1 MTMSQIFDFL
11 FSQYAEYDTLDIV
24 LELVAGAFTIASVV
38 YSKKNNVLVFPT
50 GMICT
55 AIFVYLLLKWGLLG
69 DMIINGYYFIM
80 SIYGWHLWTRK
91 KDGKTVIPI
100 SKTTKKQHLIS
111 LGIFIITFVF
121 VFIVYAAFDKFNHWS
136 AYLDTITTA
145 LFFVAMWLMAKRK
158 IENWIY
164 WIIGDIIT
172 VPLYFYKGYTFS
184 SILYFVLTIIAIY
197 GYLAWKKNLNKIQAV
212 A

>member
-1 MTMSQIFDFL
+1 MNPLFDFL
-11 FSQYAEYDTLDIV
+11 FSQYSGYNTLDIV

-55 AIFVYLLLKWGLLG
+55 AIFVYLLLKGGLLG

-80 SIYGWHLWTRK
+80 SIYGWHLWTLK

-172 VPLYFYKGYTFS
+172 VPLYFYKGLTFS

-212 A
+212 V

>member
-1 MTMSQIFDFL
+1 MSQIFDFL

-111 LGIFIITFVF
+111 LGLFIITFVF

-197 GYLAWKKNLNKIQAV
+197 GYLAWKKNLNKIQA
-212 A
+212 AA

>member
-1 MTMSQIFDFL
+1 MNPLFDFL
-11 FSQYAEYDTLDIV
+11 FSQYSGYNTLDIV

-111 LGIFIITFVF
+111 LGLFIITFVF

-136 AYLDTITTA
+136 AYLDTVTTA

-172 VPLYFYKGYTFS
+172 VPLYFYKGLTFS

-212 A
+212 V

>member
-1 MTMSQIFDFL
+1 MNPLFDFL
-11 FSQYAEYDTLDIV
+11 FSQYSGYNTLDIV

-80 SIYGWHLWTRK
+80 SIYGWHLWTLK
-91 KDGKTVIPI
+91 KDGKIVIPI

-136 AYLDTITTA
+136 AYLDTVTTA

-172 VPLYFYKGYTFS
+172 VPLYFYKGLTFS

-212 A
+212 V

>member
-1 MTMSQIFDFL
+1 MNPLFDFL
-11 FSQYAEYDTLDIV
+11 FSQYSGYNTLDIV

-136 AYLDTITTA
+136 AYLDTVTTA

-172 VPLYFYKGYTFS
+172 IPLYFYKGLTFS

-212 A
+212 V

>member
-1 MTMSQIFDFL
+1 MNPLFDFL
-11 FSQYAEYDTLDIV
+11 FSQYSGYNTLDIV

-121 VFIVYAAFDKFNHWS
+121 VFFVYAAFDKFNHWS
-136 AYLDTITTA
+136 AYLDTVTTA

-172 VPLYFYKGYTFS
+172 VPLYFYKGLTFS

-212 A
+212 V

>member
-111 LGIFIITFVF
+111 LGLFIITFVF

-172 VPLYFYKGYTFS
+172 VPLYFYKGLTFS

>member
-1 MTMSQIFDFL
+1 MNPLFDFL
-11 FSQYAEYDTLDIV
+11 FSQYSGYNTQDIV

-136 AYLDTITTA
+136 AYLDTVTTA

-172 VPLYFYKGYTFS
+172 VPLYFYKGLTFS

-212 A
+212 V

>member
-1 MTMSQIFDFL
+1 MNPLFDFL
-11 FSQYAEYDTLDIV
+11 FSQYSGYNTLDIV

-80 SIYGWHLWTRK
+80 SIYGWYIWTRK

-136 AYLDTITTA
+136 AYLDTVTTA

-172 VPLYFYKGYTFS
+172 VPLYFYKGLTFS

-212 A
+212 V